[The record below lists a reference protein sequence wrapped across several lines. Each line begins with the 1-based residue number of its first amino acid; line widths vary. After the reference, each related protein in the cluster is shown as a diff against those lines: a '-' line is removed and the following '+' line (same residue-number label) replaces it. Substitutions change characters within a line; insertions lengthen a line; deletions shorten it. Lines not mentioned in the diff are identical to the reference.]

1 MLYKDLEFDI
11 KFEIQLKRKNYRN
24 STRKKERVG
33 NYSSKVEEIKKIE
46 FCLLNLNEDLK
57 FDIIRHI
64 IMTDAT
70 TFHNIYEEIEILKLD
85 NSEWNLLLFRH

>member
-1 MLYKDLEFDI
+1 LEFVFDI
-11 KFEIQLKRKNYRN
+11 ISSKFDRKERIIVGN